1 MFRVISEISPNTTLC
16 DLAELCLKP
25 CYEVILFI
33 QDCTKVDV
41 ILGVLLQEAAVLV
54 YFGGTSARVHR
65 KPTAHTQIQWY
76 MPVSHWSLPILPF
89 ILDKDPTHFT
99 PYVLAD
105 TPHPLLRTSC

>member
-33 QDCTKVDV
+33 RDCTKVEV

-54 YFGGTSARVHR
+54 
-65 KPTAHTQIQWY
+65 
-76 MPVSHWSLPILPF
+76 
-89 ILDKDPTHFT
+89 
-99 PYVLAD
+99 
-105 TPHPLLRTSC
+105 